1 MIFHKP
7 SLGSREVPHKTWAR
21 LVQPFWRLL
30 DTKQTNRHPN
40 KLNFCIDL
48 SLFPIT
54 HVLYPSFLLNT
65 INTILYFIF
74 CFFPALNTTL
84 SFISCSFPA
93 LNTILYFISCS
104 FPTLNT
110 ILSFI
115 SCSFPTLNTILS
127 FMSYSFPTLNTT
139 FSFISCSFP
148 ALNTPHFFYIL
159 FLSNS
164 EYHPFFRYVPF
175 QL

>member
-7 SLGSREVPHKTWAR
+7 SLGSREVPHKIWAR
-21 LVQPFWRLL
+21 SVQPFWRLL

-65 INTILYFIF
+65 ILFFIF

-84 SFISCSFPA
+84 SFIYCSFPA

-127 FMSYSFPTLNTT
+127 F
-139 FSFISCSFP
+139 ISCSFP